1 MWQDSIKSS
10 VKSTVEKTLA
20 SCSIGRRSV
29 ARLRQRTRQ
38 LIKLEIL
45 RSQSNSVDAVHG
57 VGVTV
62 GGAISAAAAG
72 EGRTAMETR
81 VETRPVLTEAEIKKL
96 VHCAQLNEAHGLRNS
111 LLILIL
117 YRYALRVSEVLAI
130 KWTDINPAEL
140 TIVIRRQL
148 SDGPTVYRLNAV
160 EASLLLRLKREA
172 RSNSPFV
179 FAGDRGQ
186 AITTRAAYNLI
197 AQAAEQAELGGN
209 LHPHMLRQA
218 RAAHLANAGVDMR
231 SIQNFLGQRRAAV
244 N

>member
-1 MWQDSIKSS
+1 MMWQDSIKSS

-29 ARLRQRTRQ
+29 ARLRQRTRR
-38 LIKLEIL
+38 LIKFEYG
-45 RSQSNSVDAVHG
+45 RRGTPSAVD
-57 VGVTV
+57 V
-62 GGAISAAAAG
+62 GGGMGGDGASAAAVI

-130 KWTDINPAEL
+130 KWSDINLGEL
-140 TIVIRRQL
+140 TIMIRRQL

-172 RSNSPFV
+172 RGNSAFV

-186 AITTRAAYNLI
+186 ALTTRAAYNLI

-218 RAAHLANAGVDMR
+218 RAAHLASAGVDMR